1 MKSGRLLGKQ
11 IVGAGGW
18 RIGKVK
24 DIIFDETTW
33 RIGSLE
39 VTLDRK
45 VAQEYQMKKILLRTS
60 LEVDVKLVHA
70 IGDHVL
76 LSVTKPELRRM
87 LSGVPESPHS
97 DGGSRT
103 LGKG

>member
-1 MKSGRLLGKQ
+1 MKGRRLLGKQ
-11 IVGAGGW
+11 VVGASGW

-24 DIIFDETTW
+24 DLIFDETTW

-45 VAQEYQMKKILLRTS
+45 VAQEYQMKKILVRTS
-60 LEVDVKLVHA
+60 LEVDVKMVHA

-76 LSVTKPELRRM
+76 LSVTKPGLRRM
-87 LSGVPESPHS
+87 LSGWAESPPS
-97 DGGSRT
+97 AGGSDPS
-103 LGKG
+103 GKV